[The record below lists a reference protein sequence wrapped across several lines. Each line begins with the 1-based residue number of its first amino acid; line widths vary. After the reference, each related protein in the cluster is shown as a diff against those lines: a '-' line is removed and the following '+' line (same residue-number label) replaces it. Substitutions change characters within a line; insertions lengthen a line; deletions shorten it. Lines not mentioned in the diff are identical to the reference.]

1 MLHEISYLFLMLRDM
16 CNLDMAILWD
26 TFFKSLFATDEVFV
40 KDILAVKRSL
50 MIRFEYVFAN
60 IGNFISSIIG
70 LSKIRPLYS
79 IYA

>member
-1 MLHEISYLFLMLRDM
+1 MLRDM